1 MDSKKCWQM
10 NTAIKSITGPSCL
23 VCPSSQRLTLYPL
36 SGQKGDTFFNSSCEK
51 KIMLFSINP
60 ALSPVSPKML
70 GCMCTLLRWGGTS
83 NFFQSVV
90 KDLRAQRWMEILK
103 PLQQDLLRC
112 QQLPVQTQVSPDCLI
127 ELNCSGGNYKRI
139 WICHWLFWKLWL
151 WKNMLF

>member
-1 MDSKKCWQM
+1 MLADEHCNKKHYWPQLSFLPLFPAP
-10 NTAIKSITGPSCL
+10 N
-23 VCPSSQRLTLYPL
+23 PL
-36 SGQKGDTFFNSSCEK
+36 SPERPERRHVLQLILWKK
-51 KIMLFSINP
+51 KIMFFSINP
-60 ALSPVSPKML
+60 ALSPVSLKML
-70 GCMCTLLRWGGTS
+70 GCVCTLLQWGGTS

>member
-1 MDSKKCWQM
+1 MLADEHCNKKHYWPQL
-10 NTAIKSITGPSCL
+10 SCL
-23 VCPSSQRLTLYPL
+23 PLFPAPNPL
-36 SGQKGDTFFNSSCEK
+36 SPEWPERRHILQLILWK
-51 KIMLFSINP
+51 KKKKMLFSINP

-70 GCMCTLLRWGGTS
+70 GCVCTLLRRGGSS